1 MSGVLNRNT
10 WSRPAT
16 LPTKMNVLIQQY
28 LWEYIV
34 AYCLNV
40 LSICFTSFN
49 AIHQK
54 NKKHHHNKRH
64 GSTTCFR
71 RQPSS
76 RILWVKCNFADT
88 TIEEQF
94 CHFSSDYCR
103 QQQKWQIAQQQG
115 FETEQKCASWPDDQ
129 WPMISSKPVL
139 STKYLQR
146 IYLNKIALD
155 KLTIC
160 VQQLCWF
167 RPRLSHCAKEI

>member
-1 MSGVLNRNT
+1 
-10 WSRPAT
+10 
-16 LPTKMNVLIQQY
+16 MNVLIQQY

-40 LSICFTSFN
+40 LSISLYITSFN

-54 NKKHHHNKRH
+54 KNKKHHHDKRH

-88 TIEEQF
+88 TIEETILPLQLRLL
-94 CHFSSDYCR
+94 SSAAKVTDCWTAR
-103 QQQKWQIAQQQG
+103 FWNWAKM
-115 FETEQKCASWPDDQ
+115 CPWPDDQ
-129 WPMISSKPVL
+129 WPMISSKPVI

-146 IYLNKIALD
+146 IALD
-155 KLTIC
+155 KITIC

>member
-1 MSGVLNRNT
+1 
-10 WSRPAT
+10 
-16 LPTKMNVLIQQY
+16 MNVLIQQY

-40 LSICFTSFN
+40 LSISFTSFN

-54 NKKHHHNKRH
+54 NKKHHHDKRH

-88 TIEEQF
+88 TIEETILPLQLRLLLSAAKVTDCSTARF
-94 CHFSSDYCR
+94 WNWAKMCLMT
-103 QQQKWQIAQQQG
+103 W
-115 FETEQKCASWPDDQ
+115 
-129 WPMISSKPVL
+129 WPMTNDILQACPFQ
-139 STKYLQR
+139 YLQR

-155 KLTIC
+155 KITIC

>member
-1 MSGVLNRNT
+1 
-10 WSRPAT
+10 
-16 LPTKMNVLIQQY
+16 MNVLIQQY

-40 LSICFTSFN
+40 LSISFTSFN

-54 NKKHHHNKRH
+54 NKKHHHDKRH

-88 TIEEQF
+88 TIEETILPLQLRLL
-94 CHFSSDYCR
+94 SSAAKVTDCSTAR
-103 QQQKWQIAQQQG
+103 FWKWA
-115 FETEQKCASWPDDQ
+115 KMWPDDQ

-155 KLTIC
+155 KITIC